1 MSQINCET
9 QICSEEKI
17 FNALRLNSCYLQY
30 CRLHSKALHFCNL
43 QFNTSN
49 ICNICF
55 ENLKESL
62 FKIVNSRQTFFCF
75 ILLMYSSF
83 ACNKIRLVV
92 RPPGFKKPLPTP
104 ELSRAYSKR
113 ETISPGFS

>member
-83 ACNKIRLVV
+83 ACNKIRLVACTYGCQTSLIQETS
-92 RPPGFKKPLPTP
+92 PD
-104 ELSRAYSKR
+104 SRAHPR
-113 ETISPGFS
+113 WETISP